1 VQTDMNKE
9 QTVVLGITG
18 SISAYKAG
26 DIASKLLAEG
36 YTVKAV
42 MTEDACRFIS
52 PLTIRT
58 LSHQPVVTSMWD
70 INSEYSVEH
79 VSLAEEAD
87 VILVAPATANII
99 AKLACGLANDMLSAT
114 ILACKSP
121 VIIAP
126 AMNDNMYSNPITQ
139 QNISKLKEWGF
150 IFVEPEYGRLASGKT
165 GQGRLASLD
174 KILGSVTQVLA
185 KSGPLAG
192 KKLVIS
198 AGGTREPVDPVR
210 YVGNRSSGKMG
221 YALAEEAVRR
231 GASVRLVSGVTDR
244 PVSFGVDI
252 KYTETA
258 LEMFAALREA
268 VKGADALIMTAAVAD
283 YRPEKPAVDKIKK
296 GAEGLDLHLVANP
309 DILASL
315 QGDFIKVGFA
325 AESRDLMI
333 NAVKKMTDKNL
344 DIIAANDIS
353 QPDSTFGSDTTRLT
367 LFFKNGRVEELPLL
381 KKQEAAARL
390 LDEIS
395 GLL

>member
-1 VQTDMNKE
+1 MNKE

-244 PVSFGVDI
+244 TVSFGVDI

>member
-1 VQTDMNKE
+1 MDKKK
-9 QTVVLGITG
+9 TVVLGITG
-18 SISAYKAG
+18 SISAYKAA
-26 DIASKLLAEG
+26 DIASKLVAAG

-42 MTEDACRFIS
+42 MTENACRFIS

-58 LSHQPVVTSMWD
+58 LSRQQVVTGMWD
-70 INSEYSVEH
+70 MNSEYSVEH
-79 VSLAEEAD
+79 VSLAEEAA

-99 AKLACGLANDMLSAT
+99 AELACGLAGDMISST
-114 ILACKSP
+114 ILASKAP

-126 AMNDNMYSNPITQ
+126 AMNDNMYSNPATQ
-139 QNISKLKEWGF
+139 QNISKLKERGF
-150 IFVEPEYGRLASGKT
+150 VFVEPESGRLASGKI
-165 GQGRLASLD
+165 GQGRLASVD
-174 KILGSVTQVLA
+174 TILGSVTQVLG

-210 YVGNRSSGKMG
+210 YLGNRSSGKMG

-231 GASVRLVSGVTDR
+231 GASVRLVSGAVDK
-244 PVSFGVDI
+244 PAPFGVDI

-258 LEMFAALREA
+258 MEMFISLREA

-283 YRPEKPAVDKIKK
+283 YRPEKPAADKIKK
-296 GAEGLDLHLVANP
+296 GDGELDLHLVANP

-315 QGDFIKVGFA
+315 QGDFVKVGFA

-333 NAVKKMTDKNL
+333 NAVKKMADKNL

-367 LFFKNGRVEELPLL
+367 LFFKSGRIEEMPLMS
-381 KKQEAAARL
+381 KQEAAVRL
-390 LDEIS
+390 LDELS
-395 GLL
+395 ALL

>member
-1 VQTDMNKE
+1 MNKE

-126 AMNDNMYSNPITQ
+126 AMNDNMYSNPVTQ
-139 QNISKLKEWGF
+139 QNISKLKERGF
-150 IFVEPEYGRLASGKT
+150 IFVEPEYGRLASGKM

-185 KSGPLAG
+185 KNGPLAG

-252 KYTETA
+252 MYTETA

-283 YRPEKPAVDKIKK
+283 YRPERLAADKIKK

-333 NAVKKMTDKNL
+333 NALKKMTDKNL

>member
-1 VQTDMNKE
+1 MNKE

-150 IFVEPEYGRLASGKT
+150 IFVEPEYGRLASGKM

-185 KSGPLAG
+185 KNGPLAG